1 MKHPIFSLGD
11 GTEVTASSMKDGQV
25 HVYTEKWS
33 EEKDMFLHADI
44 VIPGATV
51 ISSDGYS
58 EEELCKMVDRYTK
71 LQNDIIEYVMEKETI
86 SA

>member
-1 MKHPIFSLGD
+1 MKHPLFSLDD
-11 GTEVTASSMKDGQV
+11 GTEVTASSMKDGYV

-33 EEKDMFLHADI
+33 DEKDMFIHADI

-51 ISSDGYS
+51 ISRDGYS
-58 EEELCKMVDRYTK
+58 DEEIHKMQDHYTR
-71 LQNDIIEYVMEKETI
+71 LQADIIEYVTEKETI